1 MFHAPQR
8 TVEANNAVE
17 KERNLFAKWIVKF
30 AGILPM
36 TTSIMGP
43 NVAILAG
50 PFFDAA
56 SPVELNTLVSKTTT
70 VSLIKPPEGSVKN
83 ADWKSVSIMA

>member
-1 MFHAPQR
+1 MLHAPQQ
-8 TVEANNAVE
+8 TMEVNNAVE

-30 AGILPM
+30 VGILPM
-36 TTSIMGP
+36 TTSTMGP
-43 NVAILAG
+43 NVAILVA

-56 SPVELNTLVSKTTT
+56 SLVELNTLVSKTTI
-70 VSLIKPPEGSVKN
+70 VSLIKQPEGSVKN

>member
-1 MFHAPQR
+1 MFHAPQQ

-30 AGILPM
+30 AAILPM
-36 TTSIMGP
+36 TTSTMGP
-43 NVAILAG
+43 NVAIHVG

-56 SPVELNTLVSKTTT
+56 SPVELNTLVSKTTI
-70 VSLIKPPEGSVKN
+70 VSLIKQPEGSVKN

>member
-1 MFHAPQR
+1 MFHAPQP
-8 TVEANNAVE
+8 TVEANNAIE

-30 AGILPM
+30 VGILPM
-36 TTSIMGP
+36 IISTMGP
-43 NVAILAG
+43 NVATLVG

-56 SPVELNTLVSKTTT
+56 SLVELNTLVSKTTI
-70 VSLIKPPEGSVKN
+70 VSLIKQPEGSVKN

>member
-1 MFHAPQR
+1 MFHAPQQ

-30 AGILPM
+30 VGILPM
-36 TTSIMGP
+36 ITSTMGP
-43 NVAILAG
+43 NVVILVG

-56 SPVELNTLVSKTTT
+56 SLVELNTLVSKTTI
-70 VSLIKPPEGSVKN
+70 VSLIKQPEGSVKN